1 MAYKNK
7 EDAKKHAH
15 EYWVANKESE
25 SQRIREWKAANKE
38 RIKAQSKAY
47 NEANKEKIA
56 AQKRAYYL
64 ANKERID
71 ARNSEYNRKNKD
83 VLLQKRAEWAAKT
96 PGRLAAYIRKYQ
108 AGKLQR
114 TPKWLTDF
122 DKLKIKCIYSIAS
135 MLTRRNNEQWHVDHI
150 IPLKGKLVSGLHV
163 PSNLQVIRGKD
174 NMAKLNKFEVD
185 HA

>member
-1 MAYKNK
+1 MPRKDTEARKEYAAKYALENAEKLRAYYASYREKNK
-7 EDAKKHAH
+7 ELIAEKRKANALKNREYAKSYRESKKDKVY
-15 EYWVANKESE
+15 ETKKRYVESKRPEVNSYVAMRKT
-25 SQRIREWKAANKE
+25 
-38 RIKAQSKAY
+38 
-47 NEANKEKIA
+47 EK
-56 AQKRAYYL
+56 L
-64 ANKERID
+64 N
-71 ARNSEYNRKNKD
+71 
-83 VLLQKRAEWAAKT
+83 
-96 PGRLAAYIRKYQ
+96 
-108 AGKLQR
+108 R
-114 TPKWLTDF
+114 TPKWLSDF